1 MSVKLSVDPITFEIL
16 SHRLHQIT
24 KEIGS
29 TLERVGGTVN
39 TTQMKDYL
47 AGLYR
52 PNGDVLCAGDAMQW
66 HVGCAGVAVRR
77 IIERF
82 AADNELFPDDMFL
95 INDPYLAAIHQS
107 DVYTVSPIHLK
118 IS

>member
-1 MSVKLSVDPITFEIL
+1 MAVKLSVDPITFEIL

-47 AGLYR
+47 E
-52 PNGDVLCAGDAMQW
+52 
-66 HVGCAGVAVRR
+66 
-77 IIERF
+77 IF
-82 AADNELFPDDMFL
+82 AL
-95 INDPYLAAIHQS
+95 
-107 DVYTVSPIHLK
+107 
-118 IS
+118 